1 MQQKITKLATLENI
15 NGWLNDRTPCRSL
28 SCSRA
33 PWKQI
38 QTLIPAWVSA
48 AAWTVVIFL
57 TFQQQHRTA
66 RHVHVLDWWTGGG
79 RTLCKE
85 TLIWWDPAA
94 SWWRMNLN
102 TSSSRRTLQVIT
114 SVVCVSN
121 RLRMTEHLKSP
132 FTVQH
137 HCHSQY
143 CPQNQQKRFFKL
155 L

>member
-48 AAWTVVIFL
+48 AAWTVGDISDL
-57 TFQQQHRTA
+57 STA
-66 RHVHVLDWWTGGG
+66 AQNSQTRSCARLMNGWRQDAVQ
-79 RTLCKE
+79 RN
-85 TLIWWDPAA
+85 IWWAPAA

-143 CPQNQQKRFFKL
+143 YPQNHQKRFLKL